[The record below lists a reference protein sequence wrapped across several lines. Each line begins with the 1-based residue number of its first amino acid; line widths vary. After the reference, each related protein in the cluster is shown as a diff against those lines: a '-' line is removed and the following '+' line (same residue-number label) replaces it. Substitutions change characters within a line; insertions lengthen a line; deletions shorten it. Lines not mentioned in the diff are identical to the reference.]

1 MADFDSNKVD
11 TLLSVL
17 RVSTKKLAKGLDAQ
31 VVETSVWSDKELELL
46 KKEVLKEIGLKKD

>member
-17 RVSTKKLAKGLDAQ
+17 RVSTKKLAEEKSCV
-31 VVETSVWSDKELELL
+31 VVETTVWNKRELALL